1 MRHRDTRIFL
11 LAFFM
16 LASPAL
22 LALESDRQ
30 QQLLINADTTDG
42 TLGDGTAILRG
53 NVEIRQCSLLVR
65 ANVAQVEKADGR
77 VRQVILTGNP
87 VLLQQE
93 IEKEGLVTATA
104 KSISYQV
111 ATGMVTLTGDADVN
125 HPQYHISGEVL
136 TYDMNRQHFQGNGGD
151 GNGRIR
157 IELAPEVVPGID
169 LKPEKKPVEK
179 PAGNPAGKETGTT
192 AKDANGNNPPT
203 ANGAGDVKG

>member
-1 MRHRDTRIFL
+1 MKIL
-11 LAFFM
+11 LLVLLF

-53 NVEIRQCSLLVR
+53 NVEIHQGSLLVR

-77 VRQVILTGNP
+77 VRQVILTGDP

-93 IEKEGLVTATA
+93 IENEGLVTATA

-111 ATGMVTLTGDADVN
+111 ATGMVTLTGDANVI

-136 TYDMNRQHFQGNGGD
+136 TYDMNRQHFQGSGGD

-157 IELAPEVVPGID
+157 IELAPEVVPGVN
-169 LKPEKKPVEK
+169 EKSDKSSDK
-179 PAGNPAGKETGTT
+179 NPAGKSAEKPAVGGTGATT
-192 AKDANGNNPPT
+192 KDADGNVPPT
-203 ANGAGDVKG
+203 KDGAGDVKG